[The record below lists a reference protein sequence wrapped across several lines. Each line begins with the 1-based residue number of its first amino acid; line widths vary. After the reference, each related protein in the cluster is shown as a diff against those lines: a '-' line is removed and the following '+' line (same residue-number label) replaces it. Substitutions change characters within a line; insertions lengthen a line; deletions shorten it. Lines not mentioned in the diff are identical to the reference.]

1 MQIGKPLRTIVV
13 EPLESPVR
21 PAPDPS
27 PDEPQPAVAMQQPVP
42 ETQRD
47 LVAP

>member
-21 PAPDPS
+21 PGPDPS
-27 PDEPQPAVAMQQPVP
+27 PDEPQPAVAMHQPEP
-42 ETQRD
+42 EPQRD
-47 LVAP
+47 PAAL